1 MIYYIFFTIL
11 LTFAL
16 FCVWQISKTDI
27 QRRIIPD
34 VYLFPLLLTGLII
47 LTFFSWPVSIKEGSI
62 AATFGYILAIL
73 IGVLFN
79 IVKKDKKHK
88 YETPIGMG
96 DIKLISVGGLWLGVT
111 GLSLALIFAC
121 VSGLIWGT
129 TKRQRVIPFAPFFLS
144 GGIFALIIISFLI

>member
-47 LTFFSWPVSIKEGSI
+47 LTFFSWPVSIKEGEARRKFVEIHDLRIFKTHLAQQLLGSLHRLLAARHRQSEAQLGLAVVHRI
-62 AATFGYILAIL
+62 AVRLYL
-73 IGVLFN
+73 
-79 IVKKDKKHK
+79 
-88 YETPIGMG
+88 
-96 DIKLISVGGLWLGVT
+96 LGVVC
-111 GLSLALIFAC
+111 L
-121 VSGLIWGT
+121 VY
-129 TKRQRVIPFAPFFLS
+129 FFVRS
-144 GGIFALIIISFLI
+144 RI